1 MMELGMIGL
10 GKMGANMTERL
21 VEAGHDVVGF
31 DLDPEAVARVV
42 AGGAR
47 GSSSVEDLAG
57 QLAAPRHVW
66 IMVPHGAPVDRTME
80 ALLPSLEPGDTI
92 IDGGNSYYRDTLRRA
107 KTCAA
112 TGHHLVDC
120 GTSGGIWGRT
130 EGYSMMVG
138 GDEEPVE
145 RMRPIFEAL
154 APSPDTGWGR
164 VGPTGAGHFVK
175 MIHNGIEYG
184 LMQAYA
190 EGFAILAA
198 KDEFDLDLAGVA
210 RIWQHGSVVRSWLLD
225 LTTTALEENPQMAG
239 VAPYVP
245 DSGEGRWTVF
255 ESIDL
260 DVAAPI
266 IGLSLMRRI
275 GSRDEVEFSDRL
287 LSAMRN
293 RFGGHA
299 VRRVD

>member
-1 MMELGMIGL
+1 MELGMIGL

-31 DLDPEAVARVV
+31 DLDPDAVARVV
-42 AGGAR
+42 ASGAR
-47 GSSSVEDLAG
+47 GASSVEDLAG
-57 QLAAPRHVW
+57 QLTPPRHVW
-66 IMVPHGAPVDRTME
+66 IMVPHGAPVDLTIE
-80 ALLPSLEPGDTI
+80 ALLPSLDPGDTV

-107 KTCAA
+107 EECAA
-112 TGHHLVDC
+112 AGHHLVDC
-120 GTSGGIWGRT
+120 GTSGGIWGRSD
-130 EGYSMMVG
+130 GYSMMIG
-138 GDEEPVE
+138 GDEDAVE

-154 APSPDTGWGR
+154 APTPTTGWGR
-164 VGPTGAGHFVK
+164 VGPSGAGHFVK

-190 EGFAILAA
+190 EGFAILEA
-198 KDEFDLDLAGVA
+198 KDEFDLDLAGVG

-225 LTTTALEENPQMAG
+225 LAVNALEDNPQMAG

-287 LSAMRN
+287 LSSLRN
-293 RFGGHA
+293 QFGGH
-299 VRRVD
+299 VVKREE